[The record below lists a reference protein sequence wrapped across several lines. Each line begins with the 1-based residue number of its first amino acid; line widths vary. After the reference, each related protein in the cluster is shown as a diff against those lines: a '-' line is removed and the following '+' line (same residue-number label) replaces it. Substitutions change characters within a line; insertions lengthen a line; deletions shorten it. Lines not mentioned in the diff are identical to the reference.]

1 MTVRTDILDQI
12 EIVAQESNKVLAPL
26 TDDTPLLESGL
37 DSLAIA
43 ILVANLEDRLGV
55 DPFSVG
61 DGMEIPKTVGDLIRV
76 YENAIRP

>member
-12 EIVAQESNKVLAPL
+12 EAVAQESGKALAPL

-61 DGMEIPKTVGDLIRV
+61 DGMEIPRTVGDLIRV
-76 YENAIRP
+76 YENAVRP